1 MTLVAGTRRAVA
13 VAALAAIG
21 VTACSVPRNAL
32 GTSATPCFRALPP
45 AEAAVHRK
53 GRLVGVRR
61 VTTASLRKRFP
72 TNPRLRA
79 LTDADTNLCAFA
91 FKGDFRPGDVDLATN
106 TKAGTYAVVAVTSRG
121 TQVVGAS
128 VVDRLPL
135 SFGHTLHRP

>member
-79 LTDADTNLCAFA
+79 LT
-91 FKGDFRPGDVDLATN
+91 
-106 TKAGTYAVVAVTSRG
+106 YAVVAVTSRG